1 MRASIVLGG
10 AVAHADD
17 VAGHRINGLLDVIAA
32 DLADLD
38 PSSTDPDQLR
48 RARRHVEVMAAALA
62 TSGDVDLIAL
72 RDLDKAADSLD
83 EANGAVASD
92 LTASLLALEEALDF
106 FHPAVLTPVLS
117 PGLTKKEA
125 AAIADGV
132 RKFRKRLADARSEIK
147 ALADAGESSQATL
160 QTSLGEIDTKIAE
173 AASEIED
180 NLTTL
185 VAPLKLADIS
195 TTIDTQ
201 TARLDTAIS
210 THQTQFTEAEAKRAS
225 DFDERRKT
233 FLDEH
238 AAALKNQAAAAEAA
252 STLASERAQTLLDD
266 LTQHESEARRLVS
279 RTGSDAM
286 SGGFLS
292 NADAQADEANRWRWI
307 GVGAFIVLI
316 VLGLLTTH
324 LTDPLLFNF
333 EWLAGR
339 LLVAVPLIA
348 VGSYALQQ
356 SGMHRRAERENR
368 AKELDFNA
376 VDPYLELIPEPQKSE
391 LKAELA
397 RKAFFRDQAIPTV
410 GDDSTTVIEK
420 LLDIIKEAVARK

>member
-1 MRASIVLGG
+1 V
-10 AVAHADD
+10 VTHADD
-17 VAGHRINGLLDVIAA
+17 VAAHRANNLLQTIAT
-32 DLADLD
+32 DLD
-38 PSSTDPDQLR
+38 ALDPAATDADQLR
-48 RARRHVEVMAAALA
+48 RAHRHVDVMVAALA
-62 TSGDVDLIAL
+62 TSSDLDLVSL
-72 RDLDKAADSLD
+72 RDLETAAEHLD
-83 EANGAVASD
+83 LANGAMEAD
-92 LTASLLALEEALDF
+92 LSATLLELEEALDA

-117 PGLTKKEA
+117 PGLSKKDA

-132 RKFRKRLADARSEIK
+132 RKFRKRLADAKAEIK
-147 ALADAGESSQATL
+147 ALGDAGVARQAALQESLDQIETN
-160 QTSLGEIDTKIAE
+160 IAD
-173 AASEIED
+173 AASEIEV
-180 NLTTL
+180 NLTAL
-185 VAPLKLADIS
+185 VAPLKSELADLS

-238 AAALKNQAAAAEAA
+238 AAALKRQAAAAETASAAA
-252 STLASERAQTLLDD
+252 SDRANAVLEA
-266 LTQHESEARRLVS
+266 LTKHEADARRLVS

-292 NADAQADEANRWRWI
+292 DADAQAHEANRWRWI
-307 GVGAFIVLI
+307 GVGAFGLLI

-339 LLVAVPLIA
+339 LLVAVPLLA

-356 SGMHRRAERENR
+356 SGMHRRAEREAR

-376 VDPYLELIPEPQKSE
+376 VDPYLELIQEPQKSE

-397 RKAFFRDQAIPTV
+397 RKAFFREQVAPKTA
-410 GDDSTTVIEK
+410 DDSTTVIEK
-420 LLDIIKEAVARK
+420 LLDIVKEAVARK